1 MKSAHQPVS
10 LAVHRRLSS
19 QFRSD
24 SRPPDFRKSPDRPL
38 SVASVSSMEGLP
50 ATHYPLLTTHSPL
63 TTFRINTCKSV
74 SKQTTLT
81 TFRINTYKK
90 TGEGGTPTLPR
101 LQRPASSIQP
111 PASRTVCVTW
121 RLYPLCPHSIAHTSR
136 RHGGGVPRRPRDC
149 SQLTSCRPFVF
160 ILLQIPFPATSF
172 VSHPYKS
179 PGGTLKLFLQGVIVG
194 VECQK

>member
-90 TGEGGTPTLPR
+90 TGEGGSLPVYTVAPQPTVPTTPTAPNPPPRKPTLLSFPSLLLPY
-101 LQRPASSIQP
+101 P
-111 PASRTVCVTW
+111 PA
-121 RLYPLCPHSIAHTSR
+121 A
-136 RHGGGVPRRPRDC
+136 
-149 SQLTSCRPFVF
+149 PFALV
-160 ILLQIPFPATSF
+160 Q
-172 VSHPYKS
+172 
-179 PGGTLKLFLQGVIVG
+179 
-194 VECQK
+194 

>member
-38 SVASVSSMEGLP
+38 PVASVSSMEGLP

-74 SKQTTLT
+74 SKQTTIT

-90 TGEGGTPTLPR
+90 TGEGGTPTFPR
-101 LQRPASSIQP
+101 LQRPASSLQYP
-111 PASRTVCVTW
+111 PSRTICVTW

-136 RHGGGVPRRPRDC
+136 RHGGGACTPSLARLLAAHFLSPLC
-149 SQLTSCRPFVF
+149 FHTLTNPFSRNLF
-160 ILLQIPFPATSF
+160 CFTS
-172 VSHPYKS
+172 
-179 PGGTLKLFLQGVIVG
+179 I
-194 VECQK
+194 